1 MLESTTGTD
10 GTVIAFDF
18 GEKRIGI
25 AVGEWL
31 LRQAHPLSVIDT
43 ESNDRR
49 FAAIATLL
57 AEWQPSAL
65 VVGQALSLTGKAT
78 AMTARCRRF
87 GRQLEGRFRLPVIFI
102 DERLSSADAAVRLR
116 ETGQNARRAK
126 QHLDAVAAQLILQS
140 YFDGTVQPAST
151 VVPLPPLQS

>member
-31 LRQAHPLSVIDT
+31 LRQAHPLSVIDA

-87 GRQLEGRFRLPVIFI
+87 GRQLQGRFRLPVIFI

>member
-31 LRQAHPLSVIDT
+31 LRQAHPLSVIDA
-43 ESNDRR
+43 ESNVRR

-87 GRQLEGRFRLPVIFI
+87 GRQLQGRFRLPVIFI